1 MRSNFIP
8 ALLLSA
14 AVFVLFRWC
23 YLRARSPLSR
33 AALVIL
39 SLVMMVPTVLFAS
52 NYLLY
57 IPYAGWF
64 YEFHALPGAEIS
76 SGLVGALLGIM
87 FASDKLRPNKING
100 CILII
105 WSVVSFTLLLTP
117 FMKQLYD
124 AVDYSSLE
132 NKWKDGICLQT
143 SGYTCVPACTATMV
157 HLLGGKVTE
166 AELARAAGTIRSGT
180 EYWYMKRAL
189 RKRGYEPKYRIIY
202 SIKDAPVPSIL
213 GVHMGNLGH
222 AVVLLHKDKDN
233 VVIGEPLTG
242 RREYT
247 WHFFNDCYK
256 PDKSYIT
263 IKRIKHAGR

>member
-1 MRSNFIP
+1 MRANFIP
-8 ALLLSA
+8 ALLLGA
-14 AVFVLFRWC
+14 CVFVLFRWW
-23 YLRARSPLSR
+23 YFRANSPFSR
-33 AALVIL
+33 AVLIML
-39 SLVMMVPTVLFAS
+39 SLAMMVPSVLFAS

-57 IPYAGWF
+57 IPYADWF
-64 YEFHALPGAEIS
+64 YEFHAFPGAEVS
-76 SGLVGALLGIM
+76 SGLVGALSGIM

-124 AVDYSSLE
+124 SVDYSSLKD
-132 NKWKDGICLQT
+132 KWKDDICLQT
-143 SGYTCVPACTATMV
+143 SGYTCVPACAATLV
-157 HLLGGKVTE
+157 RLHGGRITE

-180 EYWYMKRAL
+180 EYLYMMRAL
-189 RKRGYEPKYRIIY
+189 RKRGYESTYNRLR
-202 SIKDAPVPSIL
+202 SIKAAPVPSIL

-222 AVVLLHKDKDN
+222 VVVLLHKDKN
-233 VVIGEPLTG
+233 CIVIGEPLTG

-247 WHFFNDCYK
+247 WRHFNDSYN

-263 IKRIKHAGR
+263 IERIRRSSR